1 MHSLRA
7 WKIYR
12 RGQSNSVSEL
22 PARHICRGKHMHAYG
37 GIQHKELT
45 ESNIQRLTKGLFIHI
60 YVPLHLSVCR
70 VHAQTMNHPRDSGDQ
85 AHVRRKK
92 TGKLRQHAATICLT
106 SMIKARSH
114 SLTVSLHKNVA
125 SVAAWR
131 PLRRPA
137 PFARRESSI
146 KRAAYQAVRLAL
158 LS

>member
-1 MHSLRA
+1 M
-7 WKIYR
+7 
-12 RGQSNSVSEL
+12 SEL
-22 PARHICRGKHMHAYG
+22 PARHIFCGKHMHEQKAFNT
-37 GIQHKELT
+37 KNLT
-45 ESNIQRLTKGLFIHI
+45 QSHIQRLTKGLLIHI
-60 YVPLHLSVCR
+60 YVPLRMSVCR
-70 VHAQTMNHPRDSGDQ
+70 VHAQTLNHQRDSGDQ